1 MARPAL
7 PDFIAEVIDD
17 RVALRALGASTIAL
31 AAAGLNPQVLSPF
44 IVDVQSAIRAQP
56 DLLALS
62 TLTSLLGAGTLLIG
76 GVVADVYRT
85 RRILEWALIGLVI
98 TSAVCLFFTSGVLFS
113 AARIAGA
120 MAAGLA
126 IPFAI
131 ATAATVYRGAA
142 RATAIG
148 VAYAG
153 LGGGMALPPILL
165 TITGPGGTDIPA
177 YLACVA
183 VAAGALRVN
192 RAIPDLHG
200 ATGARG
206 VVVSRI
212 AIWAFGVIS
221 LVAGLVA
228 GGSGLHP
235 IRIGMIVTG
244 IALLALA
251 TVLEWR
257 ARRTSATLDI
267 SLRPVSVVL
276 AAGLFIGFAQTIP
289 MTLLP
294 PFFQV
299 ILGFGPLFA
308 VAALAPLIIALVL
321 AGPVA
326 GWLLPRSSPRAL
338 IGGGLVAVG
347 LGDLLLALVA
357 GRGASY
363 LVFILPFV
371 LVGAGFVIATTVR
384 TAVIFASVPRDLPGS
399 AAALN
404 EASVGLGSRVGIA
417 VASVVLTEVT
427 LATYAASAPPGVD
440 LDAALETLRGLLVAI
455 GTPGFTALVGGA
467 DPALLSGYGSAYIE
481 GIRLVHLAT
490 GLLAVV
496 AGLVAVV
503 ALGQRDSL
511 EGMWE
516 HRS

>member
-1 MARPAL
+1 MARVTL
-7 PDFIAEVIDD
+7 PDFIAEVVDD
-17 RVALRALGASTIAL
+17 RVALRALLASTVAL

-56 DLLALS
+56 ELLAAS
-62 TLTSLLGAGTLLIG
+62 ALTSVLGAGMLLLG
-76 GVVADVYRT
+76 GVAADVYRT
-85 RRILEWALIGLVI
+85 RRILEVALVALII
-98 TSAVCLFFTSGVLFS
+98 TSAVCLVVTSGPLFVV
-113 AARIAGA
+113 ARVGGS
-120 MAAGLA
+120 MSAGLA

-131 ATAATVYRGAA
+131 ATVATVYAGAA

-165 TITGPGGTDIPA
+165 TVTGPGGTDIPA
-177 YLACVA
+177 YLACTV
-183 VAAGALRVN
+183 VAALALWVS
-192 RAIPDLHG
+192 RAIPHLPG
-200 ATGARG
+200 ATTAQG
-206 VVVSRI
+206 VVVARI
-212 AIWAFGVIS
+212 ALWAFGVIV
-221 LVAGLVA
+221 LVAGLAAV
-228 GGSGLHP
+228 GSGLHP
-235 IRIGMIVTG
+235 IRLAMIAFG

-251 TVLEWR
+251 VVLEWR
-257 ARRTSATLDI
+257 ARRSAASLDI

-276 AAGLFIGFAQTIP
+276 AAGLFIGFAQTVP

-294 PFFQV
+294 PFFQAV
-299 ILGFGPLFA
+299 LGFGPVFA
-308 VAALAPLIIALVL
+308 VVALAPLIAALVL
-321 AGPVA
+321 AGPIA
-326 GWLLPRSSPRAL
+326 GWLLPRVSPRML

-363 LVFILPFV
+363 LLFILPFI

-417 VASVVLTEVT
+417 VASVLLTEAT
-427 LATYAASAPPGVD
+427 LAAYAASPPAGVD
-440 LDAALETLRGLLVAI
+440 LDASLATLRDLLVAI
-455 GTPGFTALVGGA
+455 GTPGFTALVGGV
-467 DPALLSGYGSAYIE
+467 DPALLSGYGNAYID

-490 GLLAVV
+490 GAIAVV
-496 AGLVAVV
+496 AGLIAVA
-503 ALGQRDSL
+503 ALGRRESL

-516 HRS
+516 HRR